1 MTLQASILQ
10 QLSQAISFGLEG
22 FEVAPLVLRSRVASS
37 LYAMEKQ
44 GLVRRTKQHRG
55 QVTWF
60 LTAVVA

>member
-10 QLSQAISFGLEG
+10 QLGQVISFGLEG
-22 FEVAPLVLRSRVASS
+22 FQVVPLVTRSKVAST

-44 GLVRRTKQHRG
+44 GLVRRTKRHRG

-60 LTAVVA
+60 LA